1 MANNNVQN
9 VRFLRNGSLFA
20 SRELAKSTLS
30 GFTVDNEKDGTA
42 ILARYQGDNYATD
55 ANDVKTI
62 VGFVYADNNNHKSI
76 TIFDIDDVGTDVQE
90 AIDEINTKIGTGVTT
105 ANTVTAQLESLSGT
119 ASDTKD
125 SVSIVGAK
133 KYADDLKSSMDYTGL
148 TADDNKV
155 VYNVTEAD
163 GIVAAEAKNISS
175 VKLAGYTVGSDAK
188 IAATDTLGEALGKL
202 QGQING
208 MDLTD
213 TAVEGNYV
221 SKVDESDGKITV
233 TRVALPT
240 VAAISEA
247 GKPITA
253 VSESLGAI
261 SATAG
266 TIDAQYVTTST
277 ANTDFTGET
286 VQAALEEISSKVK
299 ADKITSADKTITVT
313 TAATGTDV
321 SVNIDGTTLIK
332 NSSTGV
338 ISSDLKIVSITQDTG
353 STYASQYQLVYGSSN
368 TPIGDVISVG
378 KDQFLKEAD
387 YDPET
392 QTLVL
397 TMWNSSGGTTDIE
410 VDFSEAII
418 ESEAG
423 DGLYISTGHTLNV
436 GIDAQSEAVITGASN
451 ATGAVLSVSAD
462 SIKVQNIQNAI
473 DYKVSTLDATVGS
486 TTVASGNH
494 VAVQVS
500 EADGVLTAV
509 TVTEDDI
516 ASASALSGLSA
527 KTVTA
532 VEMTGGT
539 AAITANSTD
548 GTKKITIN
556 ADGASVKATGYS
568 KGSDGSAIAATD
580 SINAALSKLENQVDN
595 AKASATTEIAEG
607 TDAGNNMSIAETT
620 GASGQKI
627 YTISLS
633 DVASKAALDNEISYR
648 KAIDGIN
655 GDTYTANTSNYINNA
670 TSLND
675 ADVKLD
681 AQAKVNADD
690 ILKNKVKAGN
700 GIAISGGS
708 STSEGTTVSA
718 KVKNDGGIVN
728 DTDGLHLGYIDA
740 GVYDA
745 E

>member
-1 MANNNVQN
+1 MVDNNVQN
-9 VRFLRNGSLFA
+9 IKFLRNGSLFA
-20 SRELAKSTLS
+20 TREAARTALNEFELTY
-30 GFTVDNEKDGTA
+30 EKDGTA
-42 ILARYQGDNYATD
+42 ILARYGSDD
-55 ANDVKTI
+55 AVKTL
-62 VGFVYADNNNHKSI
+62 VGWVYANNSGNKSI
-76 TIFDIDDVGTDVQE
+76 TIFDIDDAGTDAKAYVDSLVGTG
-90 AIDEINTKIGTGVTT
+90 ITS
-105 ANTVTAQLESLSGT
+105 ANTATSQLEALSGNNKST
-119 ASDTKD
+119 SAQT
-125 SVSIVGAK
+125 SVEGAK
-133 KYADDLKSSMDYTGL
+133 RYADGLKDAMDYTGL
-148 TADDNKV
+148 TADENKV

-175 VKLAGYTVGSDAK
+175 VKLAGYAVGSDDK

-221 SKVDESDGKITV
+221 SKVDEADGKITV
-233 TRVALPT
+233 KRVALPT
-240 VAAISEA
+240 VAAISET

-253 VSESLGAI
+253 VSESLGII
-261 SATAG
+261 SASTG

-277 ANTDFTGET
+277 ANTDFTGKT

-313 TAATGTDV
+313 TAAAGTDV
-321 SVNIDGTTLIK
+321 AVNIDGKTLIK

-338 ISSDLKIVSITQDTG
+338 ISSDLKIKSITPAA
-353 STYASQYQLVYGSSN
+353 SSAYASQYQLVYGSSE

-387 YDPET
+387 YDPKT

-397 TMWNSSGGTTDIE
+397 TMWNSTGGTTDIT

-423 DGLYISTGHTLNV
+423 DGLYTKADHSLNV

-486 TTVASGNH
+486 ITVASDKH

-509 TVTEDDI
+509 TVTERDI
-516 ASASALSGLSA
+516 ANATDLSALSA
-527 KTVTA
+527 KSVTA
-532 VEMTGGT
+532 VEMIGGT
-539 AAITANSTD
+539 AAIAANSTD

-568 KGSDGSAIAATD
+568 KGSDGSAIIATD
-580 SINAALSKLENQVDN
+580 SINAALSKLENQVDA
-595 AKASATTEIAEG
+595 AKSAATTVVAEG
-607 TDAGNNMSIAETT
+607 TDAGNNMSIVETA
-620 GASGQKI
+620 GDDGHKI
-627 YTISLS
+627 FTVNLS
-633 DVASKAALDNEISYR
+633 DVASAQGLANEIAARKDVDGVNGDAYTADTNAHYISDASSLYGADQALDR
-648 KAIDGIN
+648 ALKAVDDAMLTGVVAGDGI
-655 GDTYTANTSNYINNA
+655 
-670 TSLND
+670 
-675 ADVKLD
+675 
-681 AQAKVNADD
+681 
-690 ILKNKVKAGN
+690 
-700 GIAISGGS
+700 
-708 STSEGTTVSA
+708 TVSDKEGKSQTISV
-718 KVKNDGGIVN
+718 KVKNNGGIVN
-728 DTDGLHLGYIDA
+728 DATGLHLSYIDA
-740 GVYDA
+740 GIY
-745 E
+745 